1 MHVLSPEWILKNK
14 VHASQSVEGREL
26 RRVRPTFFVRYPSQG
41 KHGLY
46 IEFKTPGR
54 EATPE
59 QIDFMK
65 EAEIDG
71 YATALVCS
79 RGKRR
84 WTYSAPMWA

>member
-1 MHVLSPEWILKNK
+1 MRLRAWK
-14 VHASQSVEGREL
+14 EGAKKGTPD
-26 RRVRPTFFVRYPSQG
+26 VFVRYPSQG

-71 YATALVCS
+71 YATALVFSWEEALNVFC
-79 RGKRR
+79 
-84 WTYSAPMWA
+84 TYVGIAVDIQN